1 MTHSNRNQFEKRR
14 AARLAAVQALYQISE
29 TDQTATKVIDEFI
42 FHRFNSGD
50 YPVSV
55 DIALFRNLITTAHER
70 REDIID
76 IISANLSQEWTLDR
90 LESILKA
97 ILQVATAEFIGQL
110 TPVPAPV
117 IISEYVDIT
126 HSFFEGKEAGFVN
139 SYLDKV
145 AKNLGYSL
153 SKPKK

>member
-1 MTHSNRNQFEKRR
+1 MTQHHRNHFEKSR

-29 TDQTATKVIDEFI
+29 TDQTGPAVIEEFI
-42 FHRFNSGD
+42 LHRFNSGD

-55 DIALFRNLITTAHER
+55 DVSLFRKLITTSYER
-70 REDIID
+70 RQDIMDLIL
-76 IISANLSQEWTLDR
+76 ANLSQEWSLER

-97 ILQVATAEFIGQL
+97 ILQIATAEFLGRL
-110 TPVPAPV
+110 TTVPAPV

-126 HSFFEGKEAGFVN
+126 HGFFEGKEPGFVN

-145 AKNLGYSL
+145 AKHLGYSL

>member
-1 MTHSNRNQFEKRR
+1 MAHSNHNKFEKSR

-29 TDQTATKVIDEFI
+29 TEETASSVIEEFI

-50 YPVSV
+50 YPVIV
-55 DIALFRNLITTAHER
+55 DVPLFRSLVTTASER
-70 REDIID
+70 RQDITDII
-76 IISANLSQEWTLDR
+76 IVNLSQDWTYER

-97 ILQVATAEFIGQL
+97 ILQVATAEFLGRL
-110 TPVPAPV
+110 TAIPAPV
-117 IISEYVDIT
+117 IISEYVDIA
-126 HSFFEGKEAGFVN
+126 HGFFEGKEPAFVN

-145 AKNLGYSL
+145 AKNLGCSL

>member
-1 MTHSNRNQFEKRR
+1 MAQSNRNQFEKNR

-29 TDQTATKVIDEFI
+29 TEQTASAVIEEFI
-42 FHRFNSGD
+42 LHRFNSGD

-55 DIALFRNLITTAHER
+55 DIALFRNLITTACER
-70 REDIID
+70 RQDIRDIIL
-76 IISANLSQEWTLDR
+76 ANLSQEWTIER

-97 ILQVATAEFIGQL
+97 ILQVATAEFLGQL
-110 TPVPAPV
+110 TTVPAPV

-126 HSFFEGKEAGFVN
+126 HGFFEGKEPGFVN

-145 AKNLGYSL
+145 AKHLGYSL

>member
-1 MTHSNRNQFEKRR
+1 MAQPHRNHFEKSR

-29 TDQTATKVIDEFI
+29 TEETASAVIEEFI
-42 FHRFNSGD
+42 LHRFNSGD

-55 DIALFRNLITTAHER
+55 DISLFRNLITTAHER
-70 REDIID
+70 RQDITDLIL
-76 IISANLSQEWTLDR
+76 ANLSQEWSIER

-97 ILQVATAEFIGQL
+97 ILQVATAEFLGKL
-110 TPVPAPV
+110 TTIPAPV

-126 HSFFEGKEAGFVN
+126 HGFFEGKEPGFVN

-153 SKPKK
+153 TKPK

>member
-1 MTHSNRNQFEKRR
+1 MTQSNRHKFEKGR

-29 TDQTATKVIDEFI
+29 TSETASAVIEQFI
-42 FHRFNSGD
+42 IHRFNSGD

-55 DIALFRNLITTAHER
+55 DVPLFRKLITTANDRQH
-70 REDIID
+70 DIID
-76 IISANLSQEWTLDR
+76 IISANLNHEWSLDR

-97 ILQVATAEFIGQL
+97 ILQVATAELLGRL
-110 TPVPAPV
+110 TTVPTPV
-117 IISEYVDIT
+117 IISEYVDIA
-126 HSFFEGKEAGFVN
+126 HGFFEGKEPGFVN

-145 AKNLGYSL
+145 AKSLGHSL